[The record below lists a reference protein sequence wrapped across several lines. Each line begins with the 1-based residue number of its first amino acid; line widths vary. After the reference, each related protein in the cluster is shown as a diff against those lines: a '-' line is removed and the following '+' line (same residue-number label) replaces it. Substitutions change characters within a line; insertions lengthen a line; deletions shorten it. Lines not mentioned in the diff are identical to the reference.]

1 MELRER
7 GLSID
12 AAAREIGVSRTAGR
26 NWANGYRT
34 YRAGQVVG
42 FVAALDRLEVR
53 EISPGSC
60 RRTSASSSP
69 ICSALA

>member
-1 MELRER
+1 MLPVV
-7 GLSID
+7 
-12 AAAREIGVSRTAGR
+12 GVSRTAGR
-26 NWANGYRT
+26 NWANGCRT
-34 YRAGQVVG
+34 YAGQVVG